1 MKCVFKIQ
9 HLFGNF
15 CDMRKCKK
23 KIWFADLVMNN
34 VCNKNEKRGKNISVS
49 EKNISVTA
57 VCCSKYVSYASFS
70 QLASCS
76 M

>member
-15 CDMRKCKK
+15 CDLRKCKK
-23 KIWFADLVMNN
+23 KIWFTDLVMNN
-34 VCNKNEKRGKNISVS
+34 VCNKKEKGG
-49 EKNISVTA
+49 KNISVTA